1 LPRHTQV
8 FGWLML
14 AFVST
19 VAGNFTLVGSAA
31 NIIVAEKA
39 SRHPHCAVHID
50 AVQHFLHCAPITLVC
65 ISSGVLLLFAEAAL
79 FL

>member
-1 LPRHTQV
+1 MAEDNVSDLSRNAQI
-8 FGWLML
+8 FGWLIL

-39 SRHPHCAVHID
+39 MRY
-50 AVQHFLHCAPITLVC
+50 
-65 ISSGVLLLFAEAAL
+65 LLYLWVIL
-79 FL
+79 LIYIMCH